1 MALRD
6 FWISIRTAAR
16 FLSHNVITDSSDDDT
31 QQIAAALQR
40 ASIWLTP
47 KSVEGY
53 DEQDFDFL
61 TDEDRQR
68 LSRDIHQFIAVAR
81 QVPPDKPASSE
92 QVQAALPLFL
102 SVFEIMRPDQYAD
115 IEAFRIGKR
124 IEQELRDQLPDWVR
138 EMRFESG
145 KDANGDP
152 AIWIWVEM
160 DDTAATKEDFSR
172 NTRRVRS
179 MIIDCVRRLDVPH
192 WPYVRFSTVSE
203 RIEAAMEAVK

>member
-16 FLSHNVITDSSDDDT
+16 FLSPNVITDSSECDT
-31 QQIAAALQR
+31 QQIAVALQH
-40 ASIWLTP
+40 ACIWLTP
-47 KSVEGY
+47 KSVEGF

-61 TDEDRQR
+61 TDEDRQQLTR
-68 LSRDIHQFIAVAR
+68 HIDKFITVAR
-81 QVPPDKPASSE
+81 QVPSDAPASRE
-92 QVQAALPLFL
+92 QIHAALPPFL
-102 SVFEIMRPDQYAD
+102 DILDIMRPDRYAD
-115 IEAFRIGKR
+115 IEALRIGKR
-124 IEQELRDQLPDWVR
+124 IEQELGNQIPVWIQ

-145 KDANGDP
+145 KDASGDP
-152 AIWIWVEM
+152 ALWIWVEM
-160 DDTAATKEDFSR
+160 DDAAATREDFSQ

-179 MIIDCVRRLDVPH
+179 MIIDCVRRLDVPY